1 MAQGFMKDFLV
12 IQDELSDTDLDT
24 RIRVEAIGDEDTIRV
39 DVGDN
44 ISGYPAIPDVLLIS
58 AAQFTLDLGAADVA
72 ATAGAPIRFKAGD
85 GNTTGDGGDIT
96 FEAGVSAGGSAGAV
110 ILPDQVAPS
119 VTTNKLYAVAGNI
132 FWNGLDLAAMADAS
146 SITDADGDTRI
157 RTEVTAD
164 ADTIVFDLGDGI
176 TGFPGLSGAL
186 VFNAEQF
193 TLGLPDAN
201 VPGQPGADID
211 FSGSRGNTT
220 GRGGNINWT
229 AKRGGSTA
237 IGGSL
242 NFTAGDGG
250 TTSGDGGNITFT
262 AGSPIGSGNDGT
274 INLNSEVLA
283 SGDITVGLHLLL
295 PSFNDAATPSLAFGD
310 GDTGFYELADDVLN
324 VAVAGTERFQ
334 FTANQFQAVTING
347 GAIYNENAS
356 ATNPTL
362 IPNKASTATGIGA
375 NSGDQLSIICGGVE
389 GKSYTEVSNFII
401 EAASTPQTGLTAFA
415 TGGQASATQ
424 ILCSFATITTC
435 ATGGDSVKLPVI
447 MRLGSHMTI
456 KNDGAAACD
465 VFPGSGNDLGAG
477 TDTAVSIAPGAAVIF
492 LATVADATW
501 TQIL

>member
-12 IQDELSDTDLDT
+12 VQDELSDTDLDT

-110 ILPDQVAPS
+110 IFPDQAAPS
-119 VTTNKLYAVAGNI
+119 DPTNKLYAVAGNI
-132 FWNGLDLAAMADAS
+132 FWNAVDLTAHALGDV
-146 SITDADGDTRI
+146 IADGTPAN
-157 RTEVTAD
+157 TEIAV
-164 ADTIVFDLGDGI
+164 
-176 TGFPGLSGAL
+176 
-186 VFNAEQF
+186 
-193 TLGLPDAN
+193 
-201 VPGQPGADID
+201 
-211 FSGSRGNTT
+211 FSGPN
-220 GRGGNINWT
+220 N
-229 AKRGGSTA
+229 
-237 IGGSL
+237 IGGDP
-242 NFTAGDGG
+242 NFTWDG
-250 TTSGDGGNITFT
+250 S
-262 AGSPIGSGNDGT
+262 
-274 INLNSEVLA
+274 
-283 SGDITVGLHLLL
+283 HLVL
-295 PSFNDAATPSLAFGD
+295 PSLNDAATPTLAFGD
-310 GDTGFYELADDVLN
+310 GDTGFYELTDDVLN
-324 VAVAGTERFQ
+324 VSVVGTARFQ
-334 FTANQFQAVTING
+334 FTANQFQAVTGAG
-347 GAIYNENAS
+347 GAVYNETAS

-362 IPNKASTATGIGA
+362 LPNKGGTSTGIGA
-375 NSGDQLSIICGGVE
+375 VDGNSLSIICAAIE
-389 GKSYTEVSNFII
+389 GKRYTQLSSFII
-401 EAASTPQTGLTAFA
+401 EAAPTPQTGLTAFA

-424 ILCSFATITTC
+424 ILSSFVTITVC

-447 MRLGSHMTI
+447 MAIGSHMTI

-477 TDTAVSIAPGAAVIF
+477 IDTAVSIAAGAAVIF